1 MDPRVPFLAVALAAV
16 SPAAEPF
23 RLQGEEARIS
33 LLITQGKPLEAREAA
48 REWARTHPG
57 SWFAHEILGYVYLNV
72 DADLPKALHH
82 LQRARELLEARYAGW
97 APGSPA
103 GYYGATLNL
112 ITSAQRQMGR
122 PRDALATLR
131 KLDATFVGQHPGE
144 TAWLLMKLGR
154 MDEARAKAREAI
166 ATGEEEAMSWGYNA
180 LAAIESE
187 SDRPEAAF
195 EANRLGLELELRRA
209 RPDCALLRNSGLRY
223 LELGDLEGAERHFLL
238 ATRHF
243 SPTTQSEPWKD
254 LALLYLE
261 EGRTAESMD
270 AVRRMNAWA
279 YHLRPL
285 QALAKWGDR
294 QIVTAGL
301 LERCGYPMEALE
313 LMRRAAKLPDRPSTG
328 SARPGQLE
336 AGQHLFHAQLMESV
350 LERDAEAWSS
360 APWKRRP
367 ALLATWARHRL
378 EAAMAAR
385 EATQLLMADRE
396 RFRQTLRYLPPQNC
410 LQVPGGLPILAR
422 LVGPGP
428 VEAEARRLL
437 DRGARDRDRGFLLL
451 ALASARMERGDAQ
464 GTLEAL
470 DQAGAALPKGFSLL
484 RLQSLG
490 LRARAR
496 VRLGGLG
503 AAVAELAQLMAVDGG
518 EIRRQG
524 LRLPCTLAGSGR
536 AGGIAVRLLQGS
548 PRLAPGKP
556 GFRLTL
562 SQDGSGGLAGVL
574 TGPRGEVL
582 CQVKAP
588 RGADDDATARAFC
601 EAFHARAFSPRIDL
615 SQQQIHALEGSTLA
629 SQDAREELKGI
640 LALP

>member
-1 MDPRVPFLAVALAAV
+1 MDLRVLLLAAALAAA
-16 SPAAEPF
+16 PAAAEPF

-33 LLITQGKPLEAREAA
+33 DLLSQGKPLEAREAA
-48 REWARTHPG
+48 RAWAKLHPD
-57 SWFAHEILGYVYLNV
+57 SWYAHEILGFVYLNV

-82 LQRARELLEARYAGW
+82 LQRARELLEARHPGW
-97 APGSPA
+97 GPGTPS
-103 GYYGATLNL
+103 GYYGGTLNL

-131 KLDATFVGQHPGE
+131 KRDALFIQQNPGE
-144 TAWLLMKLGR
+144 MAWLLMKLGR
-154 MDEARAKAREAI
+154 MDEARAKALEAI
-166 ATGEEEAMSWGYNA
+166 RTGDEESMSWGYNA

-195 EANRLGLELELRRA
+195 EANRAGLELELRRSK
-209 RPDCALLRNSGLRY
+209 PDCALVRNSGLRY
-223 LELGDLEGAERHFLL
+223 LELGDLEGAERQFLL

-301 LERCGYPMEALE
+301 LERCGYPVEALE
-313 LMRRAAKLPDRPSTG
+313 LMRRAAKLPDRPTTG

-336 AGQHLFHAQLMESV
+336 AGQYLFHAQLMESV
-350 LERDAEAWSS
+350 LARDAEAWSH

-378 EAAMAAR
+378 EAALAAR

-410 LQVPGGLPILAR
+410 LLVPGGLPLLAR

-428 VEAEARRLL
+428 VEAEVRALL
-437 DRGARDRDRGFLLL
+437 ARGARDRDRGFLLL

-470 DQAGAALPKGFSLL
+470 DQATAALPKAFSLL
-484 RLQSLG
+484 RLQILG
-490 LRARAR
+490 LRAKAR
-496 VRLGGLG
+496 VRRDGLG
-503 AAVAELAQLMAVDGG
+503 AATGDLAQLMATDGG

-536 AGGIAVRLLQGS
+536 AGEMAARFLKDS
-548 PRLAPGKP
+548 PRLAPGRV
-556 GFRLTL
+556 GFRLTVGP
-562 SQDGSGGLAGVL
+562 DGTGGLAGVL
-574 TGPRGEVL
+574 SGPRGEVL
-582 CQVKAP
+582 CQIKAP

-615 SQQQIHALEGSTLA
+615 SQQQIRSLEGSTLA
-629 SQDAREELKGI
+629 SQDAREQLKGI